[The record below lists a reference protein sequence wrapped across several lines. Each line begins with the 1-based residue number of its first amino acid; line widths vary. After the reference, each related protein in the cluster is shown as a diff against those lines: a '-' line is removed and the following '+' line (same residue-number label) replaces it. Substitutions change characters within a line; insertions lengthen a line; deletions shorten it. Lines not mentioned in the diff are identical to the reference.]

1 MLQIKEK
8 TLVFL
13 MLQTEITAPHVRQ
26 EEDEKLYDQNRV
38 QRRIK

>member
-1 MLQIKEK
+1 MLQIKQK
-8 TLVFL
+8 ILVPHR
-13 MLQTEITAPHVRQ
+13 LQTEITAPQVRQ